1 MQENMNKD
9 QKYLFVFLQL
19 LIQNTTIQNTTI
31 QNTEAEIAP
40 GHKY

>member
-19 LIQNTTIQNTTI
+19 LIQNTTIQNT
-31 QNTEAEIAP
+31 EAEIAP